1 MTAPT
6 RRSVSELVRVG
17 LDDAIN
23 NDIEGWNALLCEL
36 TGEPLLQDIFWRIE
50 GVEDQSI
57 QLRVTGYVEVDENG
71 RDAEGLNAFD
81 REMDRK
87 LARAFDDA
95 GADPESIIVVSH
107 NAGFGADSP
116 VIEEGAMIYVRRP
129 GEV

>member
-1 MTAPT
+1 
-6 RRSVSELVRVG
+6 
-17 LDDAIN
+17 
-23 NDIEGWNALLCEL
+23 
-36 TGEPLLQDIFWRIE
+36 
-50 GVEDQSI
+50 
-57 QLRVTGYVEVDENG
+57 VDENG

>member
-1 MTAPT
+1 MYVKTAPT

-57 QLRVTGYVEVDENG
+57 QLRVTGYVED
-71 RDAEGLNAFD
+71 DAEDEDWRREIAMEAGMGLGVDAYNDA
-81 REMDRK
+81 MDVRD
-87 LARAFDDA
+87 LTLGVAGGLHDVPARHRQVKRT
-95 GADPESIIVVSH
+95 E
-107 NAGFGADSP
+107 
-116 VIEEGAMIYVRRP
+116 
-129 GEV
+129 

>member
-36 TGEPLLQDIFWRIE
+36 TGEPLLDIFWRIE

-57 QLRVTGYVEVDENG
+57 QLRVTGYVED
-71 RDAEGLNAFD
+71 DAEDGDWRREIAMEAGMGLGV
-81 REMDRK
+81 
-87 LARAFDDA
+87 DA
-95 GADPESIIVVSH
+95 YNDVMGYSAEEPPVPAD
-107 NAGFGADSP
+107 
-116 VIEEGAMIYVRRP
+116 EGR
-129 GEV
+129 